1 VVTPSVSSLLSSLLL
16 SAVLF
21 MPGLPVRAQTVV
33 AGKVPEP
40 VVMRERARAGQGD
53 AKALLWLGN
62 AFLTGHEGLPCDP
75 MLADAFFLYVQR
87 THHQHVPGLRVL
99 EADLRPGQRAQ
110 AEWLAQRADVR
121 TLLAVVDSYL
131 MH

>member
-1 VVTPSVSSLLSSLLL
+1 MVIPPVSSLLSSLLL
-16 SAVLF
+16 CAVLS
-21 MPGLPVRAQTVV
+21 MPGLPARAQTVV

-40 VVMRERARAGQGD
+40 VVMRERARAEQGD

-62 AFLTGHEGLPCDP
+62 AFLTGREGLPCDP
-75 MLADAFFLYVQR
+75 MLADALFLYVQR
-87 THHQHVPGLRVL
+87 THHQRVPGMRAL

-110 AEWLAQRADVR
+110 AEWLAQRADAR

-131 MH
+131 LH